1 MGVAQDSIDL
11 SWMQQAYALAQ
22 KAEQQGE
29 VPIGA
34 VLVKDDRL
42 VAAGYNQTIAQ
53 NDPTAHAEVMAL
65 RAAADAIGNYRLL
78 DTTLYVTLEPCAMCA
93 GALVQARV
101 TRLVYACADPRA
113 GAAGSIFNVVSN
125 EALNH
130 RLQVTSGVMAQEC
143 SQLLQ
148 DFFQQRR

>member
-1 MGVAQDSIDL
+1 MGIAQDNSDL

-22 KAEQQGE
+22 QAQQQDE

-34 VLVKDDRL
+34 VLIKDGEL
-42 VAAGYNQTIAQ
+42 MAAGYNQTITQ
-53 NDPTAHAEVMAL
+53 NDPTAHAEIITL
-65 RAAADAIGNYRLL
+65 RAAANAIDNYRLL
-78 DTTLYVTLEPCAMCA
+78 DTTMYVTLEPCAMCA

-113 GAAGSIFNVVSN
+113 GAAGSIFNVVN
-125 EALNH
+125 HDALNH
-130 RLQVTSGVMAQEC
+130 RLQVTSGVMEDEC

>member
-1 MGVAQDSIDL
+1 
-11 SWMQQAYALAQ
+11 MQQAYALAQ
-22 KAEQQGE
+22 KAQQQGE

-34 VLVKDDRL
+34 VLIKDGTL
-42 VAAGYNQTIAQ
+42 MASGYNQTITQ
-53 NDPTAHAEVMAL
+53 NDPTAHAEIITL
-65 RAAADAIGNYRLL
+65 RAAANAIDNYRLL
-78 DTTLYVTLEPCAMCA
+78 DTTMYVTLEPCAMCA

-113 GAAGSIFNVVSN
+113 GAAGSIFNVAN
-125 EALNH
+125 NDALNH
-130 RLQVTSGVMAQEC
+130 RLQVTSGVMAEEC

>member
-1 MGVAQDSIDL
+1 MGIAQDSQDL

-22 KAEQQGE
+22 KAQQQGE

-34 VLVKDDRL
+34 VLIKDGTL
-42 VAAGYNQTIAQ
+42 MASGYNQTITQ
-53 NDPTAHAEVMAL
+53 NDPTAHAEIITL
-65 RAAADAIGNYRLL
+65 RAAANAIDNYRLL
-78 DTTLYVTLEPCAMCA
+78 DTTMYVTLEPCAMCA

-113 GAAGSIFNVVSN
+113 GAAGSIFNVAN
-125 EALNH
+125 NDALNH
-130 RLQVTSGVMAQEC
+130 RLQVTSGVMAEEC

>member
-1 MGVAQDSIDL
+1 
-11 SWMQQAYALAQ
+11 MQQAYALAQ
-22 KAEQQGE
+22 KAQQQGE

-34 VLVKDDRL
+34 VLIKDGTL
-42 VAAGYNQTIAQ
+42 MAAGYNQTITQ
-53 NDPTAHAEVMAL
+53 NDPTAHAEIITL
-65 RAAADAIGNYRLL
+65 RAAANAMDNYRLL
-78 DTTLYVTLEPCAMCA
+78 DTTMYVTLEPCAMCA

-113 GAAGSIFNVVSN
+113 GAAGSIFNVVN
-125 EALNH
+125 HDALNH
-130 RLQVTSGVMAQEC
+130 RLQVTSGVMEDEC

>member
-29 VPIGA
+29 VSIGA